1 MSKTPQTSHLP
12 KDLTRKQISRA
23 ERDAR
28 NTRLLLLAVG
38 GAVLVSLLVIGFA
51 ALRDAVFLP
60 NEPVI
65 IVGEQSILTRE
76 FQQRVRLERFQLIN
90 LYSQYQQFGLQDN
103 ADQIAAELQSASSIG
118 SQVINTLI
126 EEALFRQAAPE
137 LGVTVAADE
146 VQKTIE
152 ESFDYFRVPPTPV
165 PTRTPLPT
173 PTTSPTST
181 LTPQPTFTPQPTA
194 TPVTAEGFQS
204 MYQEQLRV
212 MAGLGLSE
220 ADYRRLVETQLI
232 AQQVRDVLGRD
243 VVTMTEQALFQYIG
257 AGAQADID
265 AVQQA
270 IGEGDF
276 DGVYQQVLS
285 QTFPITSLI
294 ASVSSYTPR
303 EDLIEQASFGQRF
316 ADAVFS
322 TPISGTFGVIT
333 STSGSF
339 YFVGRVLNREVREL
353 APDAL
358 ERRRSAAV
366 RDWLNARNTE
376 PNVRVLTW
384 EDRVPVDPALTS
396 R

>member
-1 MSKTPQTSHLP
+1 MSKNPQASHLP
-12 KDLTRKQISRA
+12 KELTRKQVSRA
-23 ERDAR
+23 EREAR
-28 NTRLLLLAVG
+28 STRLLLLAVG
-38 GAVLVSLLVIGFA
+38 GAVLVALLVIGFA
-51 ALRDAVFLP
+51 VLRDAVFLP

-65 IVGEQSILTRE
+65 IVGEQPILTRE

-90 LYSQYQQFGLQDN
+90 LYGQYLQFGLQDN
-103 ADQIAAELQSASSIG
+103 ADQIAAELQAPISIG
-118 SQVINTLI
+118 SQVIDTLI
-126 EEALFRQAAPE
+126 EEALFRQAASE
-137 LGVTVAADE
+137 LGVSVTADE

-181 LTPQPTFTPQPTA
+181 VTPQPTFTPQPTA

-204 MYQEQLRV
+204 MYQEQLSV
-212 MAGLGLSE
+212 MAGLGLNE

-232 AQQVRDVLGRD
+232 AQQVREILGRD

-257 AGAQADID
+257 AGAQTDID

-270 IGEGDF
+270 IGQQDF
-276 DGVYQQVLS
+276 DSVYQQVLS
-285 QTFPITSLI
+285 QTFPVTSVI
-294 ASVSSYTPR
+294 ASVSPYTPR
-303 EDLIEQASFGQRF
+303 EDLLEQASFGQRF

-333 STSGSF
+333 NTSGSF

-353 APDAL
+353 EPDAL
-358 ERRRSAAV
+358 ERRRSAAI
-366 RDWLNARNTE
+366 RDWLNARNAE

-384 EDRVPVDPALTS
+384 EDRVPADPTLT
-396 R
+396 RQ

>member
-1 MSKTPQTSHLP
+1 MSKNPQAPHLP
-12 KDLTRKQISRA
+12 KDLTRKQVSRA
-23 ERDAR
+23 EREAR

-38 GAVLVSLLVIGFA
+38 GAVLVSLLVIGYA
-51 ALRDAVFLP
+51 VLRDAVFLP

-76 FQQRVRLERFQLIN
+76 FQQRVRLQRFQLIN
-90 LYSQYQQFGLQDN
+90 LYGQYQQFGLQDN
-103 ADQIAAELQSASSIG
+103 ADQIAAELQSATSIG

-126 EEALFRQAAPE
+126 EEALFRQAALE
-137 LGVTVAADE
+137 LGVTVTDDE
-146 VQKTIE
+146 VLKTIE

-181 LTPQPTFTPQPTA
+181 VTPQPTFTPQPTA

-204 MYQEQLRV
+204 MYQEQLSV

-220 ADYRRLVETQLI
+220 AEYRRLVETQLI
-232 AQQVRDVLGRD
+232 AQQVRDILGRD
-243 VVTMTEQALFQYIG
+243 VVTLTEQALFQYIG
-257 AGAQADID
+257 AGTQADID

-270 IGEGDF
+270 IGTANF

-294 ASVSSYTPR
+294 ASVSPYTPR

-333 STSGSF
+333 NTSGSF

-358 ERRRSAAV
+358 ERRRSAAI
-366 RDWLNARNTE
+366 RDWLNERNTE

-396 R
+396 Q